1 MGLGPES
8 PESVIKLKNWEVNS
22 NNNNS
27 NSNIS
32 KSRKVNKKK
41 KKDGAEDGEEIG
53 CWVKFRLLE
62 SCMPSRS
69 KVDSSMSTGT
79 STNYDSKSTNEK
91 KRDHPVVPV
100 SSTTTSN
107 AESTSSTPKFSE
119 ELKISSQLRKFTFND
134 LKLATRNF
142 RPESLLGEGGF
153 GCVFKGW
160 VEENGTAPVK
170 PGTGLTVAVK
180 TLNHDGLQGHR
191 EWLAE
196 VNFLG
201 NLIHF
206 NLVKL
211 IGYCIEDDQR
221 LLAYEFMPRGSLENH
236 LFRKGSL
243 PLPWSIRMKIALGAA
258 KGLTFL
264 HEEAEKPVIYRDFK
278 TSNILLDADY
288 NAKLSDFG
296 LAKDAPEGDKTHVS
310 TRVMGTYGYAAPEYV
325 MTGHLTSKSDVYS
338 FGVVLLEMLTGR
350 RSMDKNRP
358 NGEHNLVEWARP
370 HLTDKRRFYRLLDP
384 RLEGHFSIKG
394 SQKAAQLAAQCL
406 SRDPK
411 ARPRMSEVVETLKPL
426 PNLKD
431 MASSS
436 YYFQTT
442 QGDNTRSNQNSKN
455 GIRTHGGFIQRNG
468 QPMRSL
474 SNPRGPQDSPYHHPH
489 PSPKPKGKQQ

>member
-1 MGLGPES
+1 MGFRNGGSKMESRNANQPKGKKVKNDNGPAAET
-8 PESVIKLKNWEVNS
+8 WCC
-22 NNNNS
+22 
-27 NSNIS
+27 
-32 KSRKVNKKK
+32 SRLRF
-41 KKDGAEDGEEIG
+41 IG
-53 CWVKFRLLE
+53 
-62 SCMPSRS
+62 SCITSRS
-69 KVDSSMSTGT
+69 KVDSSISGLSTHEG
-79 STNYDSKSTNEK
+79 K
-91 KRDHPVVPV
+91 PVNDKNKDRVDVAVIP
-100 SSTTTSN
+100 STTTSN
-107 AESTSSTPKFSE
+107 AESNCSSSKLEE
-119 ELKISSQLRKFTFND
+119 ELKVSSRLRKFAFND

-180 TLNHDGLQGHR
+180 TLNPDGIQGHK

-196 VNFLG
+196 VKFLG
-201 NLIHF
+201 DLVHP

-221 LLAYEFMPRGSLENH
+221 LLVYEFMPRGSLENH
-236 LFRKGSL
+236 LFRRSL
-243 PLPWSIRMKIALGAA
+243 PLPWSVRMKIALGAA
-258 KGLTFL
+258 KGLAFL
-264 HEEAEKPVIYRDFK
+264 HEEAEKLVIYRDFK
-278 TSNILLDADY
+278 TSNILLDAEY

-296 LAKDAPEGDKTHVS
+296 LAKDGPDDGKTHVS

-338 FGVVLLEMLTGR
+338 FGVVLLEMITGR

-370 HLTDKRRFYRLLDP
+370 NLCDRKRFYSMIDP

-394 SQKAAQLAAQCL
+394 AQKAAQLAARCL

-411 ARPRMSEVVETLKPL
+411 ARPQMSEVVETLKPL

-431 MASSS
+431 MASAS
-436 YYFQTT
+436 YNLKTM
-442 QGDNTRSNQNSKN
+442 QGDRVRSSPSGRNAL
-455 GIRTHGGFIQRNG
+455 RTQRSFSRNG
-468 QPMRSL
+468 QPQQQARSL
-474 SNPRGPQDSPYHHPH
+474 SMPNGTHASPHHQLSRNGT
-489 PSPKPKGKQQ
+489 PS